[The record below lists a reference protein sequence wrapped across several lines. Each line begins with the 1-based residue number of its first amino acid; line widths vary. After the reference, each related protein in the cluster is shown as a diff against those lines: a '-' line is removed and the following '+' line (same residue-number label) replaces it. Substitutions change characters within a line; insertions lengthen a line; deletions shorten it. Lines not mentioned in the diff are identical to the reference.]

1 MALFTLRF
9 TLWEFLTQEK
19 EAKEA
24 PGSQIQPQ
32 HFIVIKF
39 NITILYL
46 RKLFPGGSDGDTA
59 GFILPPKF
67 MPLITKLELN
77 KFDEMKNK

>member
-1 MALFTLRF
+1 M
-9 TLWEFLTQEK
+9 
-19 EAKEA
+19 
-24 PGSQIQPQ
+24 
-32 HFIVIKF
+32 

-59 GFILPPKF
+59 GFILPLKF

-77 KFDEMKNK
+77 KFDEIKKNESQFI